1 MRRLVVLVIMLLS
14 GCGYHTPGSSTA
26 WVGGDARSVS
36 IQLFVNQTG
45 QPYLDNY
52 MTEALVSELSRSRF
66 LTITENPEL
75 AELLLVGEVKHFN
88 SYAISYGSN
97 DRITDYRASMTIAAR
112 LVRRGS
118 SEVLWQEDL
127 QRSEDYLATL
137 DKNLQESGERLAAI
151 QVAQRLAEDIN
162 AHLINSF

>member
-1 MRRLVVLVIMLLS
+1 MRIFVFLVVIVLS
-14 GCGYHTPGSSTA
+14 GCGYHTPGASDN
-26 WVGGDARSVS
+26 WVGGDARSVN
-36 IQLFVNQTG
+36 IQLFINQTG

-52 MTEALVSELSRSRF
+52 MTDALVSELSRSRF

-75 AELLLVGEVKHFN
+75 ADLLLVGEVKHFS

-97 DRITDYRASMTIAAR
+97 DRITDYRATMTVAAR
-112 LVRRGS
+112 LVRSGS
-118 SEVLWQEDL
+118 SEVLWQENL

-162 AHLINSF
+162 AHLLNSF